1 MLNHAFTVKL
11 LWYIGEGNGNPL
23 QCSCLENPRDGG
35 AWWAAVYGV
44 AQSRT
49 RLKRLSSSSTMIY
62 KKWNISCRIS
72 KQGRSQL
79 SAIATITVESWWAL
93 RELRKEGIPALYH
106 SSHQTTVTS
115 CGEPW
120 GNAGCGNTGYRP
132 QTAEVHTKGMISV
145 SPDCCIF
152 PYTEKVLNSLRYLP
166 FLNSNLLKFWL
177 LGLCCKNY
185 IWLLPYL
192 FGAVSQSCLRCCVPG
207 WSPQF
212 CSPNKTWSST
222 FRFFFSVD
230 TLVCKFQE
238 CW

>member
-1 MLNHAFTVKL
+1 MV
-11 LWYIGEGNGNPL
+11 
-23 QCSCLENPRDGG
+23 
-35 AWWAAVYGV
+35 
-44 AQSRT
+44 
-49 RLKRLSSSSTMIY
+49 
-62 KKWNISCRIS
+62 
-72 KQGRSQL
+72 
-79 SAIATITVESWWAL
+79 
-93 RELRKEGIPALYH
+93 PAL
-106 SSHQTTVTS
+106 SVNKGCCSHQAIIVMLPQPS
-115 CGEPW
+115 GQLLQPPINDVPWRDSAGES
-120 GNAGCGNTGYRP
+120 TGHWP